1 MTVEET
7 KLSLVDYVNIIKRRR
22 MLMLITFIIIMIL
35 SLIVT
40 FLLPATYRSSA
51 LIMIEGQDIPEDLV
65 RSTVTSFADERVQR
79 ITQRAMTSVNLSS
92 IIDKHDLYP
101 RDVERIPRSEIIEDM
116 REDIT
121 IDLVAADVIDP
132 RSGRPTK
139 ATIAFSIAFDYQ
151 NAVAAQKV
159 ANDLVS
165 LYSEV
170 NLVESKDQVEGA
182 ASFLESLAED
192 HSRRVLELEE
202 KLAELKTQNGLALP
216 ELMPSTLQIMQR
228 IERESASTEA
238 KLQALKNR
246 IIFLEAQLVQT
257 DPYVAG
263 SGDQGVTDPAQ
274 ALAILESELRIA
286 QSQYAPGHPDVRRF
300 KRMIAELEAQSG
312 VSAAPDV
319 TLIDQQLEL
328 ARSELDGARAR
339 YGQDHPEVTRL
350 TRLMENLR
358 NERVVAF
365 SSFLS
370 DTVTPAPSISTEI
383 NVREGPG
390 TDTPVVGTLERGSE
404 ASVVDA
410 SNEQWFKIVLEN
422 GVQGFVNR
430 SVSTVMPRER
440 APVAASNATAD
451 EVPSNPAYIT
461 LQANY
466 VQAQSEAESL
476 IGLYRKQQ
484 EQLAE
489 YQAIIERTPLV
500 EREYSALLRDLTAA
514 REQLGITSAKA
525 EEARIGVAL
534 VTGKRAQS
542 FNLLEPPIA
551 PTQPHWPNRWVLVF
565 LGFALSLC
573 GTLGAA
579 ALAEGVDDSV
589 RSPGDIAAIIGGPP
603 IALIPAIASER
614 ETKSSRRGLYI
625 GLVAVV
631 ALIAVLLLMAH
642 LLIKPLDVLW
652 FAIMRRLGL

>member
-1 MTVEET
+1 MEET
-7 KLSLVDYVNIIKRRR
+7 KLSLVDYINIIKRRR
-22 MLMLITFIIIMIL
+22 MLMLITFVAIMVL
-35 SLIVT
+35 SLVVT

-65 RSTVTSFADERVQR
+65 RSTMTSFADERVQR
-79 ITQRAMTSVNLSS
+79 ITQRAMTSVNLSR
-92 IIDKHDLYP
+92 IIDEQELYP
-101 RDVERIPRSEIIEDM
+101 RDIERVPRSEIIEDM

-139 ATIAFSIAFDYQ
+139 ATIAFSIAFDYR
-151 NAVAAQKV
+151 NPVAAQRV

-165 LYSEV
+165 LYKEV
-170 NLVESKDQVEGA
+170 NLTESKDQVEGT
-182 ASFLESLAED
+182 ASFLENLARD
-192 HSRRVLELEE
+192 HSDRVLELEA
-202 KLAELKTQNGLALP
+202 KLAELKTENGLALP
-216 ELMPSTLQIMQR
+216 DMLPSTLQIMER
-228 IERESASTEA
+228 IGRESAATEA

-263 SGDQGVTDPAQ
+263 AGDQGVTNPED

-286 QSQYAPGHPDVRRF
+286 QSQYAPGHPDVRRY
-300 KRMIAELEAQSG
+300 KRMIAELQTQTG
-312 VSAAPDV
+312 VSSAPDV
-319 TLIDQQLEL
+319 TQIDQQLEL

-350 TRLMENLR
+350 TRLMDNLR

-370 DTVTPAPSISTEI
+370 DTVTPAASIANEI

-390 TDTPVVGTLERGSE
+390 TDTQVVGTLERGTE
-404 ASVVDA
+404 ASVVDD
-410 SNEQWFKIVLEN
+410 SNGQWFKIVLEN

-430 SVSTVMPRER
+430 SVSVKVPRER
-440 APVAASNATAD
+440 APPAANNAVPD

-484 EQLAE
+484 DQLTE
-489 YQAIIERTPLV
+489 YQSIIERTPLV
-500 EREYSALLRDLTAA
+500 EREYSALFRDLTSA
-514 REQLGITSAKA
+514 REQLAMTSAKA
-525 EEARIGVAL
+525 EEARIGMAL
-534 VTGKRAQS
+534 VTGQRAQS

-579 ALAEGVDDSV
+579 AMAEGVDDSV
-589 RSPGDIAAIIGGPP
+589 RTPGHIAEIIGGPP
-603 IALIPAIASER
+603 IGLIPAIASEGDS
-614 ETKSSRRGLYI
+614 KKSRRGWFLA
-625 GLVAVV
+625 LLAVL